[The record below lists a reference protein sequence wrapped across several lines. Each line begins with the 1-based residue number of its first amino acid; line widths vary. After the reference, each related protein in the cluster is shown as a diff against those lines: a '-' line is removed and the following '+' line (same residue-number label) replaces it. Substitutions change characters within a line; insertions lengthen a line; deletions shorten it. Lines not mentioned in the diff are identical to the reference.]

1 MLLAELEIFHSRPV
15 APTRR
20 LALGRRW
27 LPCGPDLR
35 GPGAG
40 GVLLGAICARFGPEL
55 PDELMGDVF
64 TLADELEQGRRI
76 PQPRLR
82 HRLQSDRV
90 GLTRSVQRLHRRGGR
105 VVSRLDG
112 SRARPGQLVLGAVYA
127 AGSLPS
133 ADRAEAMEAV
143 RRGLAWGAA
152 RDLDPVDGGSA
163 GPVRADQSFVD
174 HLWRRS
180 GGAGDADRSASPTG
194 VGGDLDPV
202 AWALGVLGF
211 DGDDRLP
218 DRAAVQRGFRD
229 ALREA
234 HPDHGGAG
242 TGAAARIAD
251 LSEARRILLAS

>member
-1 MLLAELEIFHSRPV
+1 M
-15 APTRR
+15 
-20 LALGRRW
+20 
-27 LPCGPDLR
+27 
-35 GPGAG
+35 
-40 GVLLGAICARFGPEL
+40 
-55 PDELMGDVF
+55 
-64 TLADELEQGRRI
+64 
-76 PQPRLR
+76 
-82 HRLQSDRV
+82 
-90 GLTRSVQRLHRRGGR
+90 QRLHRRGGR

-152 RDLDPVDGGSA
+152 SDLDPVDGGA
-163 GPVRADQSFVD
+163 ADPVRADQSFVD
-174 HLWRRS
+174 HLWRRP
-180 GGAGDADRSASPTG
+180 GGPGAADWPGSPAG
-194 VGGDLDPV
+194 VGGELDPV

>member
-27 LPCGPDLR
+27 LPGEPDRR

-40 GVLLGAICARFGPEL
+40 GILLGAICARFGPEL
-55 PDELMGDVF
+55 PDEMMDDVF
-64 TLADELEQGRRI
+64 ALADELEHGWRI

-105 VVSRLDG
+105 VVSLLDG

-127 AGSLPS
+127 AGSLPL

-143 RRGLAWGAA
+143 RRGLAWRAVPDSAPDGGNGA
-152 RDLDPVDGGSA
+152 DPV
-163 GPVRADQSFVD
+163 PADQAFVD
-174 HLWRRS
+174 RLWSRRPGPDS
-180 GGAGDADRSASPTG
+180 LHRPENE
-194 VGGDLDPV
+194 LDPV

>member
-27 LPCGPDLR
+27 LPCGPGHR
-35 GPGAG
+35 GPGPG
-40 GVLLGAICARFGPEL
+40 GVLLGAICARFSPEL
-55 PDELMGDVF
+55 PDEMMDEVF
-64 TLADELEQGRRI
+64 ALADELEQGRRI

-90 GLTRSVQRLHRRGGR
+90 GLTRSVQRLHRRGSR
-105 VVSRLDG
+105 VVSLLDG

-127 AGSLPS
+127 AGLVPP
-133 ADRAEAMEAV
+133 ADWAEAMEAV
-143 RRGLAWGAA
+143 RRGLAWRAVP
-152 RDLDPVDGGSA
+152 DPVPDDGNGVD
-163 GPVRADQSFVD
+163 PVPADQAFVD
-174 HLWRRS
+174 HLWRRRIS
-180 GGAGDADRSASPTG
+180 GPGWSPDPM
-194 VGGDLDPV
+194 VGEDELDPV

>member
-27 LPCGPDLR
+27 LPCGAGHG
-35 GPGAG
+35 GPGPG
-40 GVLLGAICARFGPEL
+40 GVLLGAICACFGLEL
-55 PDELMGDVF
+55 PDEMTDDVF
-64 TLADELEQGRRI
+64 ALADELEQGCRI

-82 HRLQSDRV
+82 HRLQSDRI

-105 VVSRLDG
+105 VVSQLDG
-112 SRARPGQLVLGAVYA
+112 LRARPGQLVLGAVYA
-127 AGSLPS
+127 AGSLPP

-143 RRGLAWGAA
+143 RRGLAWRAV
-152 RDLDPVDGGSA
+152 LDPVPDDGNGADPIPADQAFVDRLWSRRA
-163 GPVRADQSFVD
+163 GPDSR
-174 HLWRRS
+174 HR
-180 GGAGDADRSASPTG
+180 PENE
-194 VGGDLDPV
+194 LDPV

>member
-1 MLLAELEIFHSRPV
+1 
-15 APTRR
+15 
-20 LALGRRW
+20 
-27 LPCGPDLR
+27 
-35 GPGAG
+35 
-40 GVLLGAICARFGPEL
+40 
-55 PDELMGDVF
+55 MGDVF

-82 HRLQSDRV
+82 HRLQRDRV

-127 AGSLPS
+127 AGSLPL
-133 ADRAEAMEAV
+133 ADRSEAMEAV

-152 RDLDPVDGGSA
+152 HDPDCLDENADPV
-163 GPVRADQSFVD
+163 PADQAFVD

-180 GGAGDADRSASPTG
+180 AGRSASPSG

-234 HPDHGGAG
+234 HPDHGGAW